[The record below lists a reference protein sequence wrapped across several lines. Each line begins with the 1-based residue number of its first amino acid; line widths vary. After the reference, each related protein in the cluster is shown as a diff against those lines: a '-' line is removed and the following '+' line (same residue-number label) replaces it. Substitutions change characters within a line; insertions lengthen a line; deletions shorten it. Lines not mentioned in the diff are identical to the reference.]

1 MEIVGLA
8 DPIRDYVDAL
18 VHPVAAHD
26 ALCSARHRA
35 FIAPRLLGSF
45 IALAAF
51 PVYITLRGAPSA
63 LEVLIFAWLI
73 VPILIAYYLSC
84 TGQYQRAHILS
95 ALALTA
101 LGTIVAAASGG
112 IASFATVWLVIV
124 PLEAALSAAPRVFAF
139 ASALSTGAASL
150 LVMLSAGE
158 MLPPPQT
165 SGPALALL
173 GIIAAG
179 LYASAL
185 ALGAQSLLRTGFQL
199 LKDQSDRYR
208 LLCGYMSDAI
218 TRHDRNGAILF
229 ASPAAEP
236 LFGTPTRELI
246 GHGLFDRVHVADRP
260 AFLTTLADTAAF
272 GQARSVEFRVR
283 REPIEPVRGVNF
295 IWVEMSC
302 HPLARATGGAGGRDR
317 EVIAVMRDI
326 SERKRQQQAI
336 ENMADRLEQANAAQ
350 SKLLAIVSH
359 EQAQTI
365 QRLSSAS
372 DIRVK
377 KSA

>member
-8 DPIRDYVDAL
+8 EPIRDYVDAL
-18 VHPVAAHD
+18 VHPAAAHD
-26 ALCSARHRA
+26 ALSAARHRA

-51 PVYITLRGAPSA
+51 PIYITLRGAPSA
-63 LEVLIFAWLI
+63 LEVLIFAWLMA
-73 VPILIAYYLSC
+73 PILIAYYLSR
-84 TGQYQRAHILS
+84 TGRYEHAHTLS

-112 IASFATVWLVIV
+112 IGSFATVWLVIV
-124 PLEAALSAAPRVFAF
+124 PLEAALSASPRVVAF
-139 ASALSTGAASL
+139 ASVLTIGAAGL

-158 MLPPPQT
+158 MLPLPQS
-165 SGPALALL
+165 SGPALAAL
-173 GIIAAG
+173 GIISAG
-179 LYASAL
+179 LYATAL
-185 ALGAQSLLRTGFQL
+185 ALGAQSLLRTGFLL
-199 LKDQSDRYR
+199 LKDQTDRHR
-208 LLCGYMSDAI
+208 LLAGYMTDAI

-236 LFGTPTRELI
+236 LFGTPTRDLI

-260 AFLTTLADTAAF
+260 AFLTTLADAAAF
-272 GQARSVEFRVR
+272 GQSRSVEFRVR
-283 REPIEPVRGVNF
+283 RETTEPARGVQF

-302 HPLARATGGAGGRDR
+302 QPLDRASGNVFDQDR

-326 SERKRQQQAI
+326 SERKRQEQVI
-336 ENMADRLEQANAAQ
+336 ENMAAQLAQANAAQ
-350 SKLLAIVSH
+350 SKLLVIMSH

-365 QRLSSAS
+365 QRFSSAS